1 MANERSSFG
10 TKRGEK
16 CNLRQGRLAAEP
28 HVTGAEWNLSLT
40 MSLSGFG
47 AKRQRQMTTS
57 LLPLQQF
64 ERWSKFHRW
73 WRPGLHRLSAGAGT
87 MNESRASAV
96 GNRWQSRRH
105 LECRSFNSERRT
117 TTPGLIVPR
126 MEFASSV
133 GCSLISVATLQT
145 AGRRMSPIVFLALV
159 AGGSTRKPVAPSGF
173 AK

>member
-1 MANERSSFG
+1 MR
-10 TKRGEK
+10 R
-16 CNLRQGRLAAEP
+16 GRLAGRAACHGSRMEF
-28 HVTGAEWNLSLT
+28 VVDDATERVGA
-40 MSLSGFG
+40 
-47 AKRQRQMTTS
+47 QRQKKKPA
-57 LLPLQQF
+57 PLQQF
-64 ERWSKFHRW
+64 ERWCKFHRW